1 MAFDS
6 KRAELTTAIS
16 ELHRL
21 QMESMKDA
29 TFGGWT
35 RESEAAYEIRAA
47 RIAAL
52 LRELAVIE

>member
-1 MAFDS
+1 VAFDS
-6 KRAELTTAIS
+6 KRAELTAAIS

-21 QMESMKDA
+21 QMESMKEA

-35 RESEAAYEIRAA
+35 CKSEAAYEIRAA